1 MSRVK
6 FVSPVT
12 LQHCGWTQR
21 NGRVSAD
28 AAPAD
33 LPGWFFTQ
41 LWRSHADKD
50 GMSEIQTSPTM
61 NAIVGN
67 DPSLRLVLARAVRVA
82 PTRIPV
88 LVTGES
94 GTGKELLARVLHEL
108 GPQPKGPFVAVNCG
122 TLARELAE
130 SQLFGHERGAFTG
143 AGSRRPGW
151 FEEAAGGT
159 LVLDEIGEL
168 PMDLQPKLL
177 RALETG
183 RIRRVGGSGETAV
196 EVRVLAT
203 TLRDLRRDTQR
214 GSFRLDL
221 FHRLAG
227 FELKLPALRDRPGDV
242 LRLAQHFLDEF
253 KPDLGSRAITADAAS
268 KLLAHDWPGNVR
280 ELRHVIRRAVLLTSE
295 VIDAPSVEIETTGGS
310 AAGMSRAA
318 DGSGLMAAAV
328 DFGRSPAG
336 PSLDSDLLPL
346 RNKSFEQIQT
356 DVFVWALRRNG
367 NSRRRAAA
375 ALGISRSTFCD
386 RVRRLGLAPGAA
398 PASP

>member
-1 MSRVK
+1 MRENSS
-6 FVSPVT
+6 SPS
-12 LQHCGWTQR
+12 L
-21 NGRVSAD
+21 
-28 AAPAD
+28 
-33 LPGWFFTQ
+33 L
-41 LWRSHADKD
+41 
-50 GMSEIQTSPTM
+50 
-61 NAIVGN
+61 AIVGN
-67 DPSLRLVLARAVRVA
+67 DPTLRLVLARAARVA

-108 GPQPKGPFVAVNCG
+108 GPAPKGPFVVVNCG
-122 TLARELAE
+122 ALARELAE
-130 SQLFGHERGAFTG
+130 SELFGHERGSFTG
-143 AGSRRPGW
+143 AGGRRAGW

-168 PMDLQPKLL
+168 PMELQPKLL
-177 RALETG
+177 RVLETG

-203 TLRDLRRDTQR
+203 TLRDLRRDALR

-227 FELKLPALRDRPGDV
+227 FELRLPSLRERPGDI
-242 LRLAQHFLDEF
+242 LFLAQHFLEEF
-253 KPDLGSRAITADAAS
+253 KSEVGAHALSAEAAS
-268 KLLAHDWPGNVR
+268 KLRAHEWPGNVR
-280 ELRHVIRRAVLLTSE
+280 ELRHVIRRAALLTGE
-295 VIDAPSVEIETTGGS
+295 LIDGASVEIESTDEPAVGIL
-310 AAGMSRAA
+310 RVA
-318 DGSGLMAAAV
+318 DGCGAMARAM
-328 DFGRSPAG
+328 DFGESKTASFG
-336 PSLDSDLLPL
+336 DGDLLPL

-386 RVRRLGLAPGAA
+386 RVRRLGLAPTAS
-398 PASP
+398 PASE

>member
-1 MSRVK
+1 
-6 FVSPVT
+6 VSSLWRGSIVESQRRGEKSAERHATERRRFRQEGMRDTNPSQT
-12 LQHCGWTQR
+12 LQ
-21 NGRVSAD
+21 
-28 AAPAD
+28 
-33 LPGWFFTQ
+33 
-41 LWRSHADKD
+41 
-50 GMSEIQTSPTM
+50 
-61 NAIVGN
+61 AIVGT
-67 DPSLRLVLARAVRVA
+67 DPILRQVLERAARVA

-108 GPQPKGPFVAVNCG
+108 GPSPKGPLVTVNCG
-122 TLARELAE
+122 ALARELAE
-130 SQLFGHERGAFTG
+130 SELFGHERGAFTG
-143 AGSRRPGW
+143 AGGRRAGW

-168 PMDLQPKLL
+168 PLEMQPKLL
-177 RALETG
+177 RVLETG

-227 FELKLPALRDRPGDV
+227 FELRLPSLRSRRGDI
-242 LRLAQHFLDEF
+242 LPLAQQFLAEF
-253 KPDLGSRAITADAAS
+253 QPDLGMRVLSQDAAN

-280 ELRHVIRRAVLLTSE
+280 ELRHVIRRAALLSND
-295 VIDAPSVEIETTGGS
+295 VIDAGSIEVERVDDLADGI
-310 AAGMSRAA
+310 SRAA
-318 DGSGLMAAAV
+318 DSDGVMA
-328 DFGRSPAG
+328 DGNPAPNTVSAG
-336 PSLDSDLLPL
+336 ENDLLAL
-346 RNKSFEQIQT
+346 GNKSFEQIQI
-356 DVFVWALRRNG
+356 DVFNWALRRNG

-386 RVRRLGLAPGAA
+386 RVKRLGLGAA
-398 PASP
+398 NPASL

>member
-1 MSRVK
+1 M
-6 FVSPVT
+6 
-12 LQHCGWTQR
+12 
-21 NGRVSAD
+21 N
-28 AAPAD
+28 
-33 LPGWFFTQ
+33 
-41 LWRSHADKD
+41 
-50 GMSEIQTSPTM
+50 EIPTSPALQ
-61 NAIVGN
+61 AIVGD
-67 DPSLRLVLARAVRVA
+67 DPALRLLLARAARVA
-82 PTRIPV
+82 PSRIPV

-108 GPQPKGPFVAVNCG
+108 GTRPRGPFVAVNCG

-143 AGSRRPGW
+143 AGSRRAGW

-196 EVRVLAT
+196 EVRVVAT

-227 FELKLPALRDRPGDV
+227 FELRLPALRDRPGDV
-242 LRLAQHFLDEF
+242 LVLAKHFLDEF
-253 KPDLGSRAITADAAS
+253 KPDLGVRVITAEAAA

-280 ELRHVIRRAVLLTSE
+280 ELRHVIRRAALFTSA
-295 VIDAPSVEIETTGGS
+295 VIDGPSVEIEASGDG
-310 AAGMSRAA
+310 AVRMSRAA
-318 DGSGLMAAAV
+318 DGCGPMAALV
-328 DFGRSPAG
+328 DFGRPAAAPPIEG
-336 PSLDSDLLPL
+336 DLLPL

-356 DVFVWALRRNG
+356 DVFIWALRRNG

-386 RVRRLGLAPGAA
+386 RVRRMGLGAGSALA
-398 PASP
+398 SQ

>member
-1 MSRVK
+1 M
-6 FVSPVT
+6 
-12 LQHCGWTQR
+12 
-21 NGRVSAD
+21 N
-28 AAPAD
+28 
-33 LPGWFFTQ
+33 
-41 LWRSHADKD
+41 
-50 GMSEIQTSPTM
+50 EIPTSPTLA
-61 NAIVGN
+61 AIVGD
-67 DPSLRLVLARAVRVA
+67 DPALRLVLARAARVA

-108 GPQPKGPFVAVNCG
+108 GFQPKGPFVAVNCG

-143 AGSRRPGW
+143 AGSRRTGW

-168 PMDLQPKLL
+168 PVDLQPKLL

-183 RIRRVGGSGETAV
+183 RIRRVGGSGEIAV
-196 EVRVLAT
+196 QVRVVAT
-203 TLRDLRRDTQR
+203 TLRDLRRDAQR

-227 FELKLPALRDRPGDV
+227 FELRLPPLRDRPGDV
-242 LRLAQHFLDEF
+242 LRLAQHFLREF
-253 KPDLGSRAITADAAS
+253 ESDLGPRALATEAVR

-280 ELRHVIRRAVLLTSE
+280 ELRHVIRRAALLTSA
-295 VIDAPSVEIETTGGS
+295 VIDAPSVEVEAPGDR
-310 AAGMSRAA
+310 AAGTSQAA
-318 DGSGLMAAAV
+318 DTCGPLPAV
-328 DFGRSPAG
+328 ADFARSAVAP
-336 PSLDSDLLPL
+336 PVDNDLLPL
-346 RNKSFEQIQT
+346 RNKSFEQIQS

-386 RVRRLGLAPGAA
+386 RVRRLGLVPGAA
-398 PASP
+398 LAIQC

>member
-1 MSRVK
+1 
-6 FVSPVT
+6 
-12 LQHCGWTQR
+12 
-21 NGRVSAD
+21 
-28 AAPAD
+28 
-33 LPGWFFTQ
+33 
-41 LWRSHADKD
+41 
-50 GMSEIQTSPTM
+50 MSEILTSPTL

-67 DPSLRLVLARAVRVA
+67 DPALRLLLARAARVA

-108 GPQPKGPFVAVNCG
+108 GPRPKGPFVAVNCG

-168 PMDLQPKLL
+168 PVDLQPKLL

-203 TLRDLRRDTQR
+203 TLRDLRRDSQR

-227 FELKLPALRDRPGDV
+227 FELRLPALRDRPGDV
-242 LRLAQHFLDEF
+242 LPLALHFLEEF
-253 KPDLGSRAITADAAS
+253 KLDLGARAITAEAAT

-280 ELRHVIRRAVLLTSE
+280 ELRHVVRRAALLTSE
-295 VIDAPSVEIETTGGS
+295 VIDGDSVEIEAVGDSVGGI
-310 AAGMSRAA
+310 SRAA
-318 DGSGLMAAAV
+318 DG
-328 DFGRSPAG
+328 AG
-336 PSLDSDLLPL
+336 PVAVACPSVAVAPVDSDLLPL

-386 RVRRLGLAPGAA
+386 RVRRLGLASGPLL
-398 PASP
+398 ASS

>member
-1 MSRVK
+1 
-6 FVSPVT
+6 
-12 LQHCGWTQR
+12 
-21 NGRVSAD
+21 
-28 AAPAD
+28 
-33 LPGWFFTQ
+33 
-41 LWRSHADKD
+41 
-50 GMSEIQTSPTM
+50 MSEISTSPTLK
-61 NAIVGN
+61 AIVG
-67 DPSLRLVLARAVRVA
+67 DAPALRQLLVRTARVA
-82 PTRIPV
+82 PSRIPV

-108 GPQPKGPFVAVNCG
+108 GPRPKGPFVAVNCG

-143 AGSRRPGW
+143 AGARRAGW

-183 RIRRVGGSGETAV
+183 RIRRVGGSGEIAV
-196 EVRVLAT
+196 DVRVVAT

-227 FELKLPALRDRPGDV
+227 FELRLPSLRDRPGDV
-242 LRLAQHFLDEF
+242 LVLAQHFLDEF
-253 KPDLGSRAITADAAS
+253 QPELGARVIAADAAA
-268 KLLAHDWPGNVR
+268 KLAAHDWPGNVR
-280 ELRHVIRRAVLLTSE
+280 ELRHVIRRAALFTSAA
-295 VIDAPSVEIETTGGS
+295 IDGASLEIEATSDGATRT
-310 AAGMSRAA
+310 SRAA
-318 DGSGLMAAAV
+318 DGPG
-328 DFGRSPAG
+328 PATSDLVRTSA
-336 PSLDSDLLPL
+336 PVLESDLLPL

-386 RVRRLGLAPGAA
+386 RVRRMGLG
-398 PASP
+398 ASPLLASQ

>member
-1 MSRVK
+1 
-6 FVSPVT
+6 
-12 LQHCGWTQR
+12 
-21 NGRVSAD
+21 
-28 AAPAD
+28 
-33 LPGWFFTQ
+33 
-41 LWRSHADKD
+41 
-50 GMSEIQTSPTM
+50 MSEIPTSPTLK
-61 NAIVGN
+61 AIVGEA
-67 DPSLRLVLARAVRVA
+67 PVLRQLLVRAARVA
-82 PTRIPV
+82 PSRIPV

-108 GPQPKGPFVAVNCG
+108 GPRPKGPFVAVNCG

-143 AGSRRPGW
+143 AGARRAGW

-183 RIRRVGGSGETAV
+183 HIRRVGGSGEIAV
-196 EVRVLAT
+196 DVRVVAT

-227 FELKLPALRDRPGDV
+227 FELRLPALRDRPGDV
-242 LRLAQHFLDEF
+242 LVLAQHFLDEF
-253 KPDLGSRAITADAAS
+253 KPELGARVITADAAA
-268 KLLAHDWPGNVR
+268 KLAAHDWPGNVR
-280 ELRHVIRRAVLLTSE
+280 ELRHVIRRAALFTSAA
-295 VIDAPSVEIETTGGS
+295 IDGPSVEIETIVDG
-310 AAGMSRAA
+310 AARTSRAA
-318 DGSGLMAAAV
+318 DGPATGDLVHA
-328 DFGRSPAG
+328 SP
-336 PSLDSDLLPL
+336 PVLESDLLPL

-386 RVRRLGLAPGAA
+386 RVRRLGLG
-398 PASP
+398 ASPLLASQ

>member
-1 MSRVK
+1 M
-6 FVSPVT
+6 
-12 LQHCGWTQR
+12 
-21 NGRVSAD
+21 
-28 AAPAD
+28 
-33 LPGWFFTQ
+33 
-41 LWRSHADKD
+41 
-50 GMSEIQTSPTM
+50 
-61 NAIVGN
+61 
-67 DPSLRLVLARAVRVA
+67 
-82 PTRIPV
+82 
-88 LVTGES
+88 
-94 GTGKELLARVLHEL
+94 
-108 GPQPKGPFVAVNCG
+108 
-122 TLARELAE
+122 AE

-183 RIRRVGGSGETAV
+183 RIRRVGGNGESAV

-253 KPDLGSRAITADAAS
+253 KADLGSRAITADAAS

-295 VIDAPSVEIETTGGS
+295 VIDAPSVEIETTGGG
-310 AAGMSRAA
+310 APGMSRAA
-318 DGSGLMAAAV
+318 DGSGPTAATV

-336 PSLDSDLLPL
+336 SVDSDFLHL

-356 DVFVWALRRNG
+356 DVFAWALRRNG

-386 RVRRLGLAPGAA
+386 RVRRLGLAPGVA
-398 PASP
+398 PTGP

>member
-1 MSRVK
+1 M
-6 FVSPVT
+6 
-12 LQHCGWTQR
+12 C
-21 NGRVSAD
+21 
-28 AAPAD
+28 
-33 LPGWFFTQ
+33 
-41 LWRSHADKD
+41 
-50 GMSEIQTSPTM
+50 EISSSPTLA
-61 NAIVGN
+61 AIVGD
-67 DPSLRLVLARAVRVA
+67 DPELRLVLARAARVA
-82 PTRIPV
+82 CTRIPV

-94 GTGKELLARVLHEL
+94 GTGKELLARVLHEM
-108 GPQPKGPFVAVNCG
+108 GPQPTGPFVVVNCG

-143 AGSRRPGW
+143 AGSRRAGW

-168 PMDLQPKLL
+168 SMDLQPKLL

-183 RIRRVGGSGETAV
+183 HIRRVGGSGETAV
-196 EVRVLAT
+196 QVRVVAT

-227 FELKLPALRDRPGDV
+227 FELRLPTLRDRPGDV

-253 KPDLGSRAITADAAS
+253 EPELGPRVLATDAAR
-268 KLLAHDWPGNVR
+268 KLLGHDWPGNVR
-280 ELRHVIRRAVLLTSE
+280 ELRHVIRRAALLTSA
-295 VIDAPSVEIETTGGS
+295 VIDGPSVEIEPSGDG
-310 AAGMSRAA
+310 AGGMSRAA
-318 DGSGLMAAAV
+318 DGSGPMAAAV
-328 DFGRSPAG
+328 DFARSAAAP
-336 PSLDSDLLPL
+336 LVDSDFLPL

-386 RVRRLGLAPGAA
+386 RVRRLGLVPGGA
-398 PASP
+398 PASQ

>member
-1 MSRVK
+1 
-6 FVSPVT
+6 
-12 LQHCGWTQR
+12 
-21 NGRVSAD
+21 
-28 AAPAD
+28 
-33 LPGWFFTQ
+33 
-41 LWRSHADKD
+41 
-50 GMSEIQTSPTM
+50 MSEIPTSPTLET
-61 NAIVGN
+61 IVGD
-67 DPSLRLVLARAVRVA
+67 DPALRLVLARAARVA

-88 LVTGES
+88 LVTGAS

-183 RIRRVGGSGETAV
+183 RIRRVGGSGETTV

-227 FELKLPALRDRPGDV
+227 FELQMPALRDRPGDV

-253 KPDLGSRAITADAAS
+253 KPDLGPRAITAEAAR

-280 ELRHVIRRAVLLTSE
+280 ELRHVIRRAALLSSE
-295 VIDAPSVEIETTGGS
+295 VIDAPSVEIEPTGDG
-310 AAGMSRAA
+310 ADGMSRAA
-318 DGSGLMAAAV
+318 DGSGPMAATA
-328 DFGRSPAG
+328 DLGRSAAAPIV
-336 PSLDSDLLPL
+336 DCDLLPL

-386 RVRRLGLAPGAA
+386 RVRRMGLASGAA
-398 PASP
+398 LASQ

>member
-1 MSRVK
+1 MSD
-6 FVSPVT
+6 SP
-12 LQHCGWTQR
+12 H
-21 NGRVSAD
+21 
-28 AAPAD
+28 
-33 LPGWFFTQ
+33 
-41 LWRSHADKD
+41 
-50 GMSEIQTSPTM
+50 SPTL
-61 NAIVGN
+61 NAIVGS
-67 DPSLRLVLARAVRVA
+67 DPALRLLLARAARVA

-108 GPQPKGPFVAVNCG
+108 GPQPMGPFVAVNCG
-122 TLARELAE
+122 TLSRELAE

-196 EVRVLAT
+196 QVRVLAT
-203 TLRDLRRDTQR
+203 TLRDLRRDAQR

-227 FELKLPALRDRPGDV
+227 FELRLPALRDRPGDV
-242 LRLAQHFLDEF
+242 LPLAENFLEEF
-253 KPDLGSRAITADAAS
+253 QPDLGPRVISAEAAT

-280 ELRHVIRRAVLLTSE
+280 ELRHVIRRAALLTND
-295 VIDAPSVEIETTGGS
+295 VIDASSVEIEAVDES
-310 AAGMSRAA
+310 AVGASRAA
-318 DGSGLMAAAV
+318 DS
-328 DFGRSPAG
+328 AG
-336 PSLDSDLLPL
+336 PTPAPATVSRHATVPRDSDMLSL

-356 DVFVWALRRNG
+356 DVFVWALRCNG

-386 RVRRLGLAPGAA
+386 RVRRLGLGAGPQVA
-398 PASP
+398 GP